1 MNAGVRTTRAVIR
14 YAVLVVLAIVMVYPF
29 AWMLATSLKTLPES
43 TRSGL
48 RLLPES
54 PRWENYR
61 EALSAAPFGRYFVN
75 TFLVAGA
82 TTAAVVL
89 TSLFAGYAFARIEF
103 RGRGILFG
111 AVLATM
117 MIPFEAALIP
127 NFITITRL
135 DWYNSYAAL
144 IVPWCANAFSI
155 FLVRQACL
163 TIPRDYLEAA
173 RIDGCGHV
181 RFVFAVAAPM
191 IRATLA
197 AVALFAFLAS
207 YNSLLWP
214 LVVTGDDSMRVVQV
228 GLTVFA
234 IGEGVRTNLL
244 MCAAAVVM
252 LPTVVLYFFAQR
264 LFVQGAVNTGIK
276 G

>member
-1 MNAGVRTTRAVIR
+1 MTRGAIR
-14 YAVLVVLAIVMVYPF
+14 YAALGVLALVMVYPF
-29 AWMLATSLKTLPES
+29 AWMVGTSLKTLPES
-43 TRSGL
+43 SRSGL
-48 RLLPES
+48 RLLPAEAQ
-54 PRWENYR
+54 WGNYR
-61 EALSAAPFGRYFVN
+61 DALSAAPFAVYFQN
-75 TFLVAGA
+75 TFLVAG
-82 TTAAVVL
+82 TTTVSVVL
-89 TSLFAGYAFARIEF
+89 TSLLAGYAFARIPF
-103 RGRGILFG
+103 RGRGLLFG
-111 AVLATM
+111 AVLASM
-117 MIPFEAALIP
+117 MIPFEVALIP

-163 TIPRDYLEAA
+163 TIPRDYLDAA

-181 RFVFAVAAPM
+181 RFLFTVAAPM
-191 IRATLA
+191 IRPTLA
-197 AVALFAFLAS
+197 TVALFAFLAS

-214 LVVTGDDSMRVVQV
+214 LVVTGDESMRVAQV

-244 MCAAAVVM
+244 MCASAVVM
-252 LPTVVLYFFAQR
+252 LPTIALYFVTQR
-264 LFVQGAVNTGIK
+264 VFVQGAINAGIK